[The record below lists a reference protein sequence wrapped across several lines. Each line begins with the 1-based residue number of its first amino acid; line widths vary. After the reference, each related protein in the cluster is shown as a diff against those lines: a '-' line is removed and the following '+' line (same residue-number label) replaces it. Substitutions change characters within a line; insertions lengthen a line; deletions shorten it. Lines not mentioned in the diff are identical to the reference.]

1 MMNDLNRK
9 VEKKQNSELDR
20 DAQKIKR
27 DGFTAE
33 EIGEASAYEDET
45 ETAQRMR
52 RGDETKGNPNER
64 DVVSVVN
71 SDEVSPDVS
80 SDKETTE

>member
-1 MMNDLNRK
+1 MNDLNKK
-9 VEKKQNSELDR
+9 VEKKQNTEHDR

-52 RGDETKGNPNER
+52 RGDETKGNPDER
-64 DVVSVVN
+64 DVVSVVK
-71 SDEVSPDVS
+71 SEDSSPDVS
-80 SDKETTE
+80 SDKKNTE